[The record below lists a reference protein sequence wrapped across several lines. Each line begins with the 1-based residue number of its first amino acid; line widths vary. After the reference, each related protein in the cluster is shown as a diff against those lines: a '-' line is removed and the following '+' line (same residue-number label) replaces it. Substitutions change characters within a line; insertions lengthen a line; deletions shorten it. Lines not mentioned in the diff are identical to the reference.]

1 MEGLH
6 ELLIESD
13 ILIMYEYSF
22 YKMLIKHVFFI
33 NRDLSKE
40 PYHTIIKSFIP
51 IFISTYD
58 FENEKELLPLKVLIR
73 ELKEKPNE
81 KELNNILIDN
91 IIKYGLSANGIGYTI
106 NGHIY
111 PLFKNKILKFES
123 NCFCVYNRPCFF
135 GNLFLDILIE
145 SGEDYNSLNDNL
157 RLFNIDYVATVIKI
171 RDIDIYFDKINW
183 DFFKIKKQKLTFERI
198 LNNVHLFSIEDLNKI
213 AITEFTYEQLQ
224 TLLLTKEILQ

>member
-22 YKMLIKHVFFI
+22 YKMLIKHIFFI
-33 NRDLSKE
+33 NKDLLEE

-51 IFISTYD
+51 VFINTDD
-58 FENEKELLPLKVLIR
+58 FDNEKELPPLNTLIKK
-73 ELKEKPNE
+73 LKEKPNE
-81 KELNNILIDN
+81 KELNNILIDT
-91 IIKYGLSANGIGYTI
+91 IIKYGLSVRGVNYTI
-106 NGHIY
+106 NGYIY

-123 NCFCVYNRPCFF
+123 NCFYAYNRPCFF

-157 RLFNIDYVATVIKI
+157 PFFNIDYAASVMKI

-183 DFFKIKKQKLTFERI
+183 DFFKIKKQKLTFEQVLDNI
-198 LNNVHLFSIEDLNKI
+198 HLFSIEDLNKV